1 MKNEELST
9 TVFDRSLQHR
19 IRLNVRI
26 DAKKCRHDQ
35 KVPERKDSLLQRT
48 TATISLNEPIRGEDV
63 PEMFSGT
70 DVSRQTE
77 AKHSEIFTM
86 QDERPIDNVEEQRDV
101 PRCGRLSIHVEE
113 QTGNQF
119 DP

>member
-48 TATISLNEPIRGEDV
+48 TTIGLNEPIRGEDV
-63 PEMFSGT
+63 SEVFSGT

-77 AKHSEIFTM
+77 PKHSEIFTM
-86 QDERPIDNVEEQRDV
+86 QDERSIDNVEEQRDV
-101 PRCGRLSIHVEE
+101 PCRGRLSIHVEE
-113 QTGNQF
+113 QTGDQF